1 MMEVCP
7 LGTSAAPVPVRPTA
21 DGGHDKDRFIIV
33 GRFFIWGIERQYGN
47 INHMDDFKQQL
58 ADLLTTAAKQNASDL
73 HIAVGR
79 RPTLRIDGVLI
90 PLEKEPIMTP
100 ESTEGIISEMLTPEQ
115 KAKLIT
121 QRQIDFAYS
130 YEEKARFRVNVYF
143 QRGYLAAALRLIP
156 TRIKTVEELNLP
168 PLLHDFA
175 QLSQGFVLVVGPAGH
190 GKSSTLA
197 AIVDEINHTRT
208 DHIITIEDPV
218 EYLFTQDKCIVSQRE
233 VGSDTTS
240 FHAALR
246 TVLRQDPDV
255 VMIGEMR
262 DAVSIGTA
270 MTASETGHLVL
281 STLHTNSA
289 SQTIDRII
297 DSFPAEQQGQVTS
310 QLAATLVAIIS
321 IRLLPRISGGRIPAM
336 EIMIVNPAI
345 RNLIRERKTYQID
358 LVIETSLQEG
368 MVTLNRSLVNLIKNK
383 EVTLDNAELYSLN
396 PSELR
401 ILLERT

>member
-1 MMEVCP
+1 ME
-7 LGTSAAPVPVRPTA
+7 
-21 DGGHDKDRFIIV
+21 
-33 GRFFIWGIERQYGN
+33 
-47 INHMDDFKQQL
+47 DFKAKL
-58 ADLLTTAAKQNASDL
+58 IDLLTTTAKQSASDL

-79 RPTLRIDGVLI
+79 RPTLRIDGVLV
-90 PLEKEPIMTP
+90 PLQKEPITTP
-100 ESTEGIISEMLTPEQ
+100 EMAEGIIGELLTPEQ
-115 KAKLIT
+115 KQKLIS
-121 QRQIDFAYS
+121 QKQVDFAYS
-130 YEEKARFRVNVYF
+130 LEDKARFRVNVYF
-143 QRGYLAAALRLIP
+143 QRGYLAAALRLVP
-156 TRIKTVEELNLP
+156 ARIKTIEELNLP
-168 PLLHDFA
+168 PLLHDLA
-175 QLSQGFVLVVGPAGH
+175 RLSQGFVLIVGPAGH

-197 AIVDEINHTRT
+197 AILDEVNHTRS

-233 VGSDTTS
+233 VGADALS
-240 FHAALR
+240 FHGGLR

-255 VMIGEMR
+255 IMIGEMR

-297 DSFPAEQQGQVTS
+297 DSFPGDQQGQVTS
-310 QLAATLVAIIS
+310 QLAATLVAIVS
-321 IRLLPRISGGRIPAM
+321 ERLLPRLSGGRVPAM

-368 MVTLNRSLVNLIKNK
+368 MVTLNRSLVNLVKNK
-383 EVTLDNAELYSLN
+383 EISLENAELYSLN
-396 PSELR
+396 PAELR
-401 ILLERT
+401 ILLERS

>member
-1 MMEVCP
+1 
-7 LGTSAAPVPVRPTA
+7 
-21 DGGHDKDRFIIV
+21 
-33 GRFFIWGIERQYGN
+33 
-47 INHMDDFKQQL
+47 MDDYKL
-58 ADLLTTAAKQNASDL
+58 KLNDLLTATARQGASDL

-79 RPTLRIDGVLI
+79 RPTLRIDGVLVQ
-90 PLEKEPIMTP
+90 LQKESITTP
-100 ESTEGIISEMLTPEQ
+100 EIAEGLMGALMTQEQ
-115 KAKLIT
+115 RDRLVRD
-121 QRQIDFAYS
+121 RQVDFAYS
-130 YEEKARFRVNVYF
+130 FEDKARFRVNVYY
-143 QRGYLAAALRLIP
+143 QRGYLAAALRLVP
-156 TRIKTVEELNLP
+156 ARVRTLEELNLP
-168 PLLHDFA
+168 PLLHDLA
-175 QLSQGFVLVVGPAGH
+175 SLSQGFVLLVGPAGH

-197 AIVDEINHTRT
+197 ALLDEINHTRS
-208 DHIITIEDPV
+208 DHIITIEDPI
-218 EYLFTQDKCIVSQRE
+218 EYMFTQDKCIVSQRE
-233 VGSDTTS
+233 VGGDTVG

-262 DAVSIGTA
+262 DAASIATA
-270 MTASETGHLVL
+270 MTAAETGHLVL

-297 DSFPAEQQGQVTS
+297 DSFPAEQQSQVTS

-321 IRLLPRISGGRIPAM
+321 ERLLPRLSGGRIPAV

-368 MVTLNRSLVNLIKNK
+368 MVTLNRSLVNLVKNK
-383 EVTLDNAELYSLN
+383 EVSLENAELYSWN
-396 PSELR
+396 PAELR